1 LVAGGFG
8 FGFGDG
14 VGDGVGVG
22 VGDGDGDGV
31 GDGVGDG
38 LGDGVV
44 ELADAAAGTGRAPSS
59 AGGSPATAAMI
70 DSSAN
75 TAAALVH
82 TGCRTGHAR
91 RGRTQTSQPAGA
103 AGQSIGGCQPGH
115 GSQPAGGAGHVGGG
129 L

>member
-1 LVAGGFG
+1 MVAGGFG
-8 FGFGDG
+8 FGFGGG
-14 VGDGVGVG
+14 VGDG
-22 VGDGDGDGV
+22 VGDGDGDGDGVGEGV

-38 LGDGVV
+38 VA
-44 ELADAAAGTGRAPSS
+44 ELAAAAAGTGRALSS

-70 DSSAN
+70 VSSAN

-82 TGCRTGHAR
+82 TGCRTGHDR
-91 RGRTQTSQPAGA
+91 RGRTQMSQPAGA
-103 AGQSIGGCQPGH
+103 AGQSTGGCQPGH